1 MADEPEEEAPKKKSK
16 SLLFGL
22 ILAVVLGAGG
32 FFAAQKGMI
41 PGLGSGHGD
50 TASADDHEAEED
62 KLLTEEVEFVPVEP
76 LIITLTSSQRYSHL
90 RFAAEIEVPKG
101 KTETVTKVMPRIV
114 DAMNGYL
121 RAVQPRDLEEDGA
134 LLRLRS
140 QLLRRVQLVVGEDHA
155 TNLLVMEFVLN

>member
-1 MADEPEEEAPKKKSK
+1 MSEETETTAPKPKSK
-16 SLLFGL
+16 ALLFGL
-22 ILAVVLGAGG
+22 VLALVLGAGG
-32 FFAAQKGMI
+32 FVAAQNGVI
-41 PGLGSGHGD
+41 PGL
-50 TASADDHEAEED
+50 SAGQSHDAALQEHETESELHDD
-62 KLLTEEVEFVPVEP
+62 VEFVPVEP

-90 RFAAEIEVPKG
+90 RFAAEIEVPSG
-101 KTETVTKVMPRIV
+101 KSEAVIGLMPRIV

-140 QLLRRVQLVVGEDHA
+140 QLLRRVQLIVGDDHA